1 MYSLI
6 CLLGIFS
13 NVVVYYLTY
22 GAHYLG
28 FSLMVIYVGAVAV
41 IFLFV
46 IMLLDAKGAI
56 KTEGFWTR
64 MAQRL
69 TVVTFGFLLERL

>member
-1 MYSLI
+1 
-6 CLLGIFS
+6 
-13 NVVVYYLTY
+13 
-22 GAHYLG
+22 
-28 FSLMVIYVGAVAV
+28 MVIYVGAVAV